1 MDPPL
6 LRDPRYRMLDAWRGV
21 ASLLVVVHHA
31 GFAVTG
37 ELGSVGGA
45 GTGLQRAVA
54 LAFWRMNLGVPLFF
68 VISGYCIAASV
79 DAGRRRGR
87 GSLDFLSRRLRRIYP
102 PYWAAVLWFVAVA
115 VGLDA
120 AGLGRLCNGLGSHG
134 LPIAA
139 PSTIAPSQWVGNLT
153 LTEIWR
159 EHVWCP
165 PNRYV
170 FTSVAW
176 SLCYEEQFYLVC
188 FLALLLAPGR
198 LYGTLTTVTVLAVGL
213 RVIAGD
219 TGRLDPL
226 DGTFPM
232 LWHEFAVGLAV
243 YWRLNAASSTG
254 ARRGVELVL
263 LALLTIGLQ
272 HPRGTPVD
280 YSTAVSAGFGLVL
293 IALRTWDE
301 RSERA
306 RWLGPLRACGRRS
319 YSIYLVHLPVC
330 TVGGNWLYERWVPG
344 FWMGVLVAVPVIS
357 AAAVGVGWLFFE
369 AVERRFL
376 NVPIVPGDARRPQAG
391 ER

>member
-1 MDPPL
+1 MVPPL

-21 ASLLVVVHHA
+21 ACLLVVVHHA

-37 ELGSVGGA
+37 DLGSGG
-45 GTGLQRAVA
+45 VA
-54 LAFWRMNLGVPLFF
+54 EEGVRRTVAFAFNRMNLGVPLFF

-87 GSLDFLSRRLRRIYP
+87 GSLDFLIRRLRRIYP
-102 PYWAAVLWFVAVA
+102 PYWGAVFWFVAVTA
-115 VGLDA
+115 GLDA
-120 AGLGRLCNGLGSHG
+120 VGLGRLYNGLGSHG
-134 LPIAA
+134 LPIAS
-139 PSTIAPSQWVGNLT
+139 PSTLDPAQWVGNLT
-153 LTEIWR
+153 LTETWR
-159 EHVWCP
+159 EHVWRP
-165 PNRYV
+165 PNGYI

-176 SLCYEEQFYLVC
+176 SLCFEEQFYLVC

-198 LYGTLTTVTVLAVGL
+198 LYGTLAVVTVLAVGL

-226 DGTFPM
+226 EGTFPM

-243 YWRLNAASSTG
+243 YWRLNAAPSIASW
-254 ARRGVELVL
+254 RVVEIGL
-263 LALLTIGLQ
+263 LALLAIGLQ

-280 YSTAVSAGFGLVL
+280 YSTAATAAFGLLL
-293 IALRTWDE
+293 IALRPWDGP
-301 RSERA
+301 SERA

-330 TVGGNWLYERWVPG
+330 TVGGNWLYERGLTG
-344 FWMGVLVAVPVIS
+344 FWARVFVAVPIVS
-357 AAAVGVGWLFFE
+357 TAAVGLGWLFFE